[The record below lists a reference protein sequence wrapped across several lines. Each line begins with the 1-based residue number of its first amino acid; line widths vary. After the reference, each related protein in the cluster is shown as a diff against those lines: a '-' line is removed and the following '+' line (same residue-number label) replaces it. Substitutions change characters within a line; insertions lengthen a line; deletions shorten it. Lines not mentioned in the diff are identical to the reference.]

1 MTLFGENPL
10 KKNNQTDDAAAT
22 AVNDESEILSRLS
35 ERVERAVGMIQELRR
50 ERDTLR
56 ARIDELEA
64 RVGDVDTLEEE
75 NTRFQKER
83 GEVRDRIESIL
94 SSLEALD

>member
-1 MTLFGENPL
+1 M
-10 KKNNQTDDAAAT
+10 KKNSANEEAAAT

-56 ARIDELEA
+56 ARIDELET

-75 NTRFQKER
+75 NTRFQKLR
-83 GEVRDRIESIL
+83 HQYA
-94 SSLEALD
+94 SLLPKIPHVGPRADVQQT

>member
-1 MTLFGENPL
+1 L
-10 KKNNQTDDAAAT
+10 KKNNQSDDAAAS
-22 AVNDESEILSRLS
+22 AANDESEILSRLS

-94 SSLEALD
+94 SSLEALETGE